1 MGYDQHKRRIKMTNL
16 INKEITKENL
26 NKEIDNSN
34 IIFIEEID
42 PNEIKRLFNEL
53 QENLSSLYKIFLKGN
68 LI

>member
-1 MGYDQHKRRIKMTNL
+1 MTNL